1 MASSQMLCEFL
12 GKVPRCVIKMQVPD
26 FRPVWTIAIPV
37 VQVSRETCRD
47 ICQSDVLYWSSRY
60 VHIEPPNRKD
70 LEIISAQHLM
80 NSSIFLGQDE
90 RSEWIVLVD
99 RKKGWHMIAHQICA
113 PPWVKWTRHDQVD
126 IQLEVLFCSYL
137 ISKRRVSQRW
147 WVLLMQNMLQLI
159 GYLNTLF
166 ILIAA
171 LLVTRVMPPMVSW
184 DYISSW
190 NGSTYWWIR
199 PTFQCCLSMGRCS
212 IQAVQNIIVE
222 LQLLQLSLLRYG
234 WITEIELATP
244 RHKANSAAS
253 SPEDSAGPRLE
264 QVKRL
269 GSNSWHGRR
278 FFVA

>member
-47 ICQSDVLYWSSRY
+47 ICQSDVLCWSSKY
-60 VHIEPPNRKD
+60 VHTEPPNRKD
-70 LEIISAQHLM
+70 LEIISAQHLT

-90 RSEWIVLVD
+90 RSEWIVLLT
-99 RKKGWHMIAHQICA
+99 GWHMIAHQICA

-137 ISKRRVSQRW
+137 IPKWRVSQRW
-147 WVLLMQNMLQLI
+147 WLLLMQNMLQLI

-171 LLVTRVMPPMVSW
+171 LLLTRVMPPMVSW

-190 NGSTYWWIR
+190 NGSTYWWTR
-199 PTFQCCLSMGRCS
+199 PTFQCCLSMGRTLFYSSCPKYHGGTTS
-212 IQAVQNIIVE
+212 STTQF
-222 LQLLQLSLLRYG
+222 
-234 WITEIELATP
+234 TEIWMNWIELATP
-244 RHKANSAAS
+244 RHKANSASS

-269 GSNSWHGRR
+269 GCNSWHSRQ